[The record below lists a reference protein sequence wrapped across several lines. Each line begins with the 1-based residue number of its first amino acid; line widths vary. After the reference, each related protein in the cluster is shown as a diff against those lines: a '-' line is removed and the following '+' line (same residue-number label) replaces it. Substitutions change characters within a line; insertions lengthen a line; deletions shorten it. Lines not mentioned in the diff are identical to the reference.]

1 MASPSTLLS
10 AEHFTCSLCL
20 EVFNNPVSTPCGHSF
35 CVACISSF
43 WAQGDHC
50 LCPKCEKNFLGRPEL
65 CDNTFARDMAEQF
78 KRMTAS
84 GSDVSIPG
92 PGEVPCD
99 ICPGRKLKALKSCL
113 VCLTSYCKTHI
124 EPHQRVATL
133 KRHKLVDPIN
143 DLEDRICK
151 KHERSL
157 ELFCRND
164 QVCVCVLCYET
175 DHKTHNTVP
184 VEKEWTE
191 RKTKLR
197 KTEAEVQQ
205 MIQDRVKKLEEIK
218 ESVKLSKVNT
228 EKEIEDG
235 IQVLTNLIQAIQQT
249 QVELIVKLEEK
260 QRIAERRAE
269 GLIKELEKEII
280 ELQRRNTELDQLS
293 NTEDYI
299 HVLQRCSSLCTPP
312 HTMDWSE
319 ITVYADLCISTIR
332 AAVTTIENHLNTLEK
347 LLCCNECMKWKFKN
361 ARDVTLDPWTANP
374 WLDVS
379 ADGKQVKDGDKQQ
392 CFPDNPE
399 RFDTAPCVLGKE
411 GFSSGR
417 HYWEV
422 EVVGK
427 TAWDLGVA
435 RVSVK
440 RKGVVRLSPE
450 DGFWTVCLRRGNEY
464 RACDEQA
471 VLLHLHEKPRKLGVY
486 VDCEEGQVSFYNV
499 DARSHIY
506 TFSGYNFTEK
516 LLPLFNPDMNDDGN
530 NRAPLVI
537 SLINHKGGDEFIL

>member
-1 MASPSTLLS
+1 MCSTLY
-10 AEHFTCSLCL
+10 HFTCSLCL

-50 LCPKCEKNFLGRPEL
+50 LCPKCEKSFLGRPEL

-78 KRMTAS
+78 KRMTA
-84 GSDVSIPG
+84 
-92 PGEVPCD
+92 
-99 ICPGRKLKALKSCL
+99 
-113 VCLTSYCKTHI
+113 T
-124 EPHQRVATL
+124 
-133 KRHKLVDPIN
+133 
-143 DLEDRICK
+143 
-151 KHERSL
+151 
-157 ELFCRND
+157 
-164 QVCVCVLCYET
+164 
-175 DHKTHNTVP
+175 
-184 VEKEWTE
+184 
-191 RKTKLR
+191 
-197 KTEAEVQQ
+197 EVQQ

-218 ESVKLSKVNT
+218 ESVKLSKVSLR
-228 EKEIEDG
+228 IEDG

-332 AAVTTIENHLNTLEK
+332 AAVTTIENHLNTLEHK
-347 LLCCNECMKWKFKN
+347 LSE
-361 ARDVTLDPWTANP
+361 RGDVTLDPWTANP

>member
-84 GSDVSIPG
+84 GSD
-92 PGEVPCD
+92 
-99 ICPGRKLKALKSCL
+99 
-113 VCLTSYCKTHI
+113 
-124 EPHQRVATL
+124 RVATL

-175 DHKTHNTVP
+175 DHKTHNT
-184 VEKEWTE
+184 
-191 RKTKLR
+191 TKLR

-218 ESVKLSKVNT
+218 ESVKLSKVSLRV
-228 EKEIEDG
+228 
-235 IQVLTNLIQAIQQT
+235 VLIYTKSEY
-249 QVELIVKLEEK
+249 VMFKLEEK

-332 AAVTTIENHLNTLEK
+332 AAVTTIENHLNTLEHK
-347 LLCCNECMKWKFKN
+347 LSERVLTHVCIFPTG
-361 ARDVTLDPWTANP
+361 DVTLDPWTANP

>member
-50 LCPKCEKNFLGRPEL
+50 LCPKCEKSFLGRPEL

-133 KRHKLVDPIN
+133 KRHKL
-143 DLEDRICK
+143 
-151 KHERSL
+151 
-157 ELFCRND
+157 
-164 QVCVCVLCYET
+164 
-175 DHKTHNTVP
+175 
-184 VEKEWTE
+184 
-191 RKTKLR
+191 
-197 KTEAEVQQ
+197 
-205 MIQDRVKKLEEIK
+205 
-218 ESVKLSKVNT
+218 
-228 EKEIEDG
+228 
-235 IQVLTNLIQAIQQT
+235 
-249 QVELIVKLEEK
+249 LIVKLEEK

-280 ELQRRNTELDQLS
+280 ELQRRNTELDQL
-293 NTEDYI
+293 
-299 HVLQRCSSLCTPP
+299 CSSLCTPP

-332 AAVTTIENHLNTLEK
+332 AAVTTIENHLNTLEHK
-347 LLCCNECMKWKFKN
+347 LSE
-361 ARDVTLDPWTANP
+361 RGDVTLDPWTANP

>member
-218 ESVKLSKVNT
+218 ESVKLSKVSLR
-228 EKEIEDG
+228 EIEDG

-299 HVLQRCSSLCTPP
+299 HVLQV
-312 HTMDWSE
+312 SE
-319 ITVYADLCISTIR
+319 LLLTHVCIFPTG
-332 AAVTTIENHLNTLEK
+332 
-347 LLCCNECMKWKFKN
+347 
-361 ARDVTLDPWTANP
+361 DVTLDPWTANP

>member
-133 KRHKLVDPIN
+133 KRHKL
-143 DLEDRICK
+143 
-151 KHERSL
+151 
-157 ELFCRND
+157 
-164 QVCVCVLCYET
+164 
-175 DHKTHNTVP
+175 
-184 VEKEWTE
+184 
-191 RKTKLR
+191 
-197 KTEAEVQQ
+197 
-205 MIQDRVKKLEEIK
+205 
-218 ESVKLSKVNT
+218 
-228 EKEIEDG
+228 
-235 IQVLTNLIQAIQQT
+235 
-249 QVELIVKLEEK
+249 LIVKLEEK

-280 ELQRRNTELDQLS
+280 ELQRRNTELDQL
-293 NTEDYI
+293 
-299 HVLQRCSSLCTPP
+299 CSSLCTPP

-332 AAVTTIENHLNTLEK
+332 AAVTTIENHLNTLEHK
-347 LLCCNECMKWKFKN
+347 LSE
-361 ARDVTLDPWTANP
+361 RGDVTLDPWTANP